1 MKNIK
6 FVLLCLFAS
15 FAAACSG
22 MGVTPFQDAMKQPN
36 YPYVYV
42 PKNIQNAKPD
52 AHFSDEKAIVV
63 SVMNDNRFLVGND
76 QFDGYDLQSR
86 IKKLLEKNP
95 SEKQLI
101 YLNADIYVEYGDVVR
116 VLDTIR
122 RTDAESVGLIV
133 EPATSADKKQQ
144 VLKVKYLP
152 EPKEDDPPD
161 LLDKRLV
168 INLQKDGKI
177 KLGRLDKYAFKP
189 SGTELPEAEIAGKL
203 TTMLKENEEKKINLK
218 GTSEID
224 RTVFVKATRAN
235 RYGEVARLIDAATG
249 AGATEV
255 YLLLDDLE

>member
-6 FVLLCLFAS
+6 LIVLCLFAS
-15 FAAACSG
+15 FVAGCSG
-22 MGVTPFQDAMKQPN
+22 MSMTPFQDAMKQPN

-63 SVMNDNRFLVGND
+63 SVMTDGSFLVGND
-76 QFDGYDLQSR
+76 QFDGYDLQSQ

-101 YLNADIYVEYGDVVR
+101 YLNADVYAEYGDVVK

-122 RTDAESVGLIV
+122 RTDAESVGLMV
-133 EPATSADKKQQ
+133 EPATGADKKFQ
-144 VLKVKYLP
+144 VLKTKYSP

-177 KLGRLDKYAFKP
+177 KLGRFDKYAFKP
-189 SGTELPEAEIAGKL
+189 STPEIAETEVGGRL
-203 TTMLKENEEKKINLK
+203 APLLKENEEKKITLK
-218 GTSEID
+218 GASEID

-235 RYGEVARLIDAATG
+235 RYGEIARLVDAATG
-249 AGATEV
+249 AGATEI